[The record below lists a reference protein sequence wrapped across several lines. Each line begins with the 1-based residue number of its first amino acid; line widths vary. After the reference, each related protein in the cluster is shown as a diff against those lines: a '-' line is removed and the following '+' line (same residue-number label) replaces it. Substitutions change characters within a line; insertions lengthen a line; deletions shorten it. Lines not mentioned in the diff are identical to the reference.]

1 MATQAEAFYLVRAG
15 SRAIPQIR
23 DSLSRPARNAI
34 QWLMSRDVDL
44 LPWILGG
51 CLVIGAAAMTAVALS
66 APQSPPVAADAALAP
81 VSPPAAPA
89 AATSASASS
98 ASADPYPV
106 IISSKPRQQLP
117 SGQVWE
123 CKVNGQRVFSD
134 VQCDTH
140 ATVRQLSS
148 LNVMDSSAAPR
159 PAPYRYPYGSP
170 YTPGAVTAPPSE
182 EAPPS
187 DEAPADYSSDAYVGQ
202 QSIVAR
208 DRYHRFQHPRRNTRP
223 HARPHN

>member
-1 MATQAEAFYLVRAG
+1 MA
-15 SRAIPQIR
+15 R
-23 DSLSRPARNAI
+23 DLD
-34 QWLMSRDVDL
+34 W

-51 CLVIGAAAMTAVALS
+51 CLAVGAAVMTAVASS
-66 APQSPPVAADAALAP
+66 APQSPPAAADAAPAP
-81 VSPPAAPA
+81 VPPRPAPVP
-89 AATSASASS
+89 ATSASAS
-98 ASADPYPV
+98 AAPANPYPV

-140 ATVRQLSS
+140 ATVRQLGS

-170 YTPGAVTAPPSE
+170 YPPGAGSAPPNDD
-182 EAPPS
+182 APPM
-187 DEAPADYSSDAYVGQ
+187 DEAPADYSSDAYVGE
-202 QSIVAR
+202 QSILVR
-208 DRYHRFQHPRRNTRP
+208 NRSHRLQHQRLNTRP
-223 HARPHN
+223 HSRPHS

>member
-1 MATQAEAFYLVRAG
+1 MA
-15 SRAIPQIR
+15 
-23 DSLSRPARNAI
+23 
-34 QWLMSRDVDL
+34 RDVDL

-51 CLVIGAAAMTAVALS
+51 CLAIGAAALS
-66 APQSPPVAADAALAP
+66 APQSPPAAADAAPAP
-81 VSPPAAPA
+81 VSRPPAPA
-89 AATSASASS
+89 AATSAN
-98 ASADPYPV
+98 ASAAPTDLYPV

-159 PAPYRYPYGSP
+159 PAPYRYPSGSP
-170 YTPGAVTAPPSE
+170 YPPGAASAPPSDD
-182 EAPPS
+182 APPT
-187 DEAPADYSSDAYVGQ
+187 DEAPADYSSDTYVGQ
-202 QSIVAR
+202 QSIVVR
-208 DRYHRFQHPRRNTRP
+208 DRYHRLQHPRPSTRP
-223 HARPHN
+223 HPRPHMPR